1 MIDIKML
8 EEFPSLKHQYQQ
20 IIAMNFFKIFL
31 NKEKKSDYRRLKNDF
46 ESLVTEMI
54 EYNKNFSDKGW
65 IIYDSINIEMVKK
78 ANHILKEKGETEA
91 EKYIVNYYLTEVKG
105 TINWL
110 YNASPEFSIRREL
123 IKKAIDKHFDKD
135 YGSAILIF
143 LTIADGII
151 NDYTKSKGLFTDN
164 VDLSCWDCLV
174 GCNSGLKK
182 IKGIYNSPRKKTNT
196 EMIYFPYRNGIL
208 HGRDL
213 VYDNEIVSS
222 KCIVMLFA
230 IRDWI
235 VNKNNETTRKEK
247 YQKEINP
254 PSLSDSLK
262 KYKKIQEDKKIIA
275 QWKPE
280 NIEIGK
286 DIPISGGKEE
296 YKTYPYIYCV
306 IEMLELWQKKNYGKL
321 AEKLNIM
328 FSYEENKNKRPKE
341 CRMLFEKNNLK
352 GFKLLKIIDQAI
364 CMKVIEIYVETD
376 KKSGNIILGV
386 IYEGEDICALP
397 QNNDGQWKIY
407 PRDMRILY

>member
-1 MIDIKML
+1 
-8 EEFPSLKHQYQQ
+8 
-20 IIAMNFFKIFL
+20 
-31 NKEKKSDYRRLKNDF
+31 
-46 ESLVTEMI
+46 
-54 EYNKNFSDKGW
+54 
-65 IIYDSINIEMVKK
+65 
-78 ANHILKEKGETEA
+78 
-91 EKYIVNYYLTEVKG
+91 
-105 TINWL
+105 
-110 YNASPEFSIRREL
+110 
-123 IKKAIDKHFDKD
+123 
-135 YGSAILIF
+135 
-143 LTIADGII
+143 
-151 NDYTKSKGLFTDN
+151 
-164 VDLSCWDCLV
+164 
-174 GCNSGLKK
+174 
-182 IKGIYNSPRKKTNT
+182 
-196 EMIYFPYRNGIL
+196 MIYFPYRNGIL

-352 GFKLLKIIDQAI
+352 GFKLLKITDQAI